1 MNMQISLSEATVQK
15 VSVHLIGNKGNGQD
29 MVTSKKPLKLT
40 REDMQIIKDGFL
52 SKFNLES
59 DKYSFHHL
67 SSLDYNEVYN
77 YCLETLAES
86 ATFHKNSVN
95 IAKHLY
101 ESTVHP
107 KIKAGEL
114 YVCYYENCLV
124 NGAFVDAIGLYK
136 TETKTN
142 FIDLTIEEQEFS
154 FVMREGVDVSKY
166 DKACLVFPT
175 NAEKGFDVLLY
186 DSTNKGEEAVFW
198 RETFLNVVPQAT
210 EYFQTNQFL
219 NITKQFIAKQLP
231 EEYDIAKTDQID
243 LLNKSVEYF
252 RANESFDKK
261 KFEKEVFDDSG
272 MIKAFR
278 KFETNYAEMND
289 IELTDRFDIS
299 TQAVKKQARVFKS
312 VLKLDKNFHVYIHGD
327 KNLIEKGYDERVGK
341 SFYKIYFDEEA

>member
-1 MNMQISLSEATVQK
+1 MQISFSEAAVRK
-15 VSVHLIGNKGNGQD
+15 VSVHVVGNKGNGED
-29 MVTSKKPLKLT
+29 LVTSKKPLKL
-40 REDMQIIKDGFL
+40 EQDELLIIKDAFL
-52 SKFNLES
+52 AKFNLES
-59 DKYSFHHL
+59 EKYKFTHL

-77 YCLETLAES
+77 YCLETLAEG
-86 ATFHKNSVN
+86 ATFQKNSVN

-101 ESTVHP
+101 ESTMHP
-107 KIKAGEL
+107 KIKTGEL

-136 TETKTN
+136 TETKN
-142 FIDLTIEEQEFS
+142 KFIDLSVEDQEFS
-154 FVMREGVDVSKY
+154 FVLREGVDVARF

-175 NAEKGFDVLLY
+175 NAEEGFDVLIY
-186 DSTNKGEEAVFW
+186 DSANRGEEAVFW
-198 RETFLNVVPQAT
+198 RETFLNVVPQAN
-210 EYFQTNQFL
+210 EYYQTNQFL

-289 IELTDRFDIS
+289 LELTDQFDIS

-327 KNLIEKGYDERVGK
+327 KSLIEKGYDERVGK
-341 SFYKIYFDEEA
+341 SFYKIYFDEEE